1 MSALWHDSGAPSF
14 MSNAPA
20 FSFYDVAEICEPA
33 PASWQEQRE
42 KFRAFEKK
50 KITSTTWTDNACL
63 VLHHGIYYRMALGW
77 SNWRCFFQG
86 NV

>member
-1 MSALWHDSGAPSF
+1 MSVIWHDSGAPSF

-42 KFRAFEKK
+42 RFRAFEKK
-50 KITSTTWTDNACL
+50 MGGAWYRHNAYLAWTF
-63 VLHHGIYYRMALGW
+63 YQMKKEW
-77 SNWRCFFQG
+77 WQ
-86 NV
+86 